1 MGLFAPKWLRMHHRI
16 SDRYEQLAFSLVIE
30 RDKEIANATMIA
42 GRIIAEELKIA
53 PAEGAHIALQLY
65 GSFQAFDVRDIIRK
79 ELLAK
84 GGVLTDSQLDELL
97 AEMKKRFHD
106 PLRWHVFYLDF
117 VISYLIERAGL
128 GIDRGDYL
136 MRIALRAIPDEKS
149 FWKLTKR
156 TLRFARLLQHEDEKR
171 AQL

>member
-1 MGLFAPKWLRMHHRI
+1 MHHRI

-30 RDKEIANATMIA
+30 SDKEIANATMIA

-53 PAEGAHIALQLY
+53 PAEGAHVALKLY

-79 ELLAK
+79 ELIAK
-84 GGVLTDSQLDELL
+84 GGMLTESQLDEFL
-97 AEMKKRFHD
+97 AEMKKRFHE

-117 VISYLIERAGL
+117 VISYLIERDDL

-136 MRIALRAIPDEKS
+136 MRIALGAVPDEKGI
-149 FWKLTKR
+149 WKLTKR
-156 TLRFARLLQHEDEKR
+156 TLRFARLLQHEDKR
-171 AQL
+171 KA